1 MEPPSEAPVWLQR
14 RLRVFDRIPPR
25 YESSWYGPHNSL
37 FSHFFPGEQQFLVK
51 PQPRIRPPIDPD
63 ASFSSTMA
71 ERSFGGSDKDS
82 DEDSD
87 EDSDVGDISFSSDGG
102 PVLPRARGAER
113 TYHIPDFIIAKA
125 TEFASQDRTLFIVE
139 VKVDA
144 SQSLRT
150 ASSQL
155 VQYMEAYLANHAVD
169 DLFGLLIRG
178 TEVHILSL
186 VERQVVLDEN
196 AIDINDQRIWDFLH
210 DIARQ
215 NWPTYE
221 LQ

>member
-1 MEPPSEAPVWLQR
+1 MEPPPLWLQR
-14 RLRVFDRIPPR
+14 RLRVFDDIPPR

-51 PQPRIRPPIDPD
+51 PQPKIRPSFDPD

-71 ERSFGGSDKDS
+71 ERSFGGSDEGS
-82 DEDSD
+82 DF
-87 EDSDVGDISFSSDGG
+87 GDISFSSDGG
-102 PVLPRARGAER
+102 PALPRTRGGGGPN
-113 TYHIPDFIIAKA
+113 HIPDFIIAKA
-125 TEFASQDRTLFIVE
+125 TEFAHQDRTLFIVE

-144 SQSLRT
+144 SQSLHF

-155 VQYMEAYLANHAVD
+155 LRYMEAYLANHDDVD

-178 TEVHILSL
+178 TKVHVLSL
-186 VERQVVLDEN
+186 VDRQVVIDEN
-196 AIDINDQRIWDFLH
+196 AIDINDQRIWDLLH
-210 DIARQ
+210 HIAQQ
-215 NWPTYE
+215 NWATYE